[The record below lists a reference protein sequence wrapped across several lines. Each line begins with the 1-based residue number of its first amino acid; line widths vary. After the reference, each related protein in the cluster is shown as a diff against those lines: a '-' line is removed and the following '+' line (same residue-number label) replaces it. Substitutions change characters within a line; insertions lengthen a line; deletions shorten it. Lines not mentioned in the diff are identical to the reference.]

1 MGEGAAAAINASR
14 NGPNTG
20 CTRSPN
26 TFQLLTTPT
35 MRCCGSTTRKL
46 AAEAEPAPDLGPLP
60 VHVPPLVAVAE
71 PRGVDVLDVLRDGR
85 AHPLLRHDAPPVPYA
100 AVQVQPADAGEVLGV
115 EIEPALL
122 STLPNSPARM
132 RAASARSG
140 PASSP
145 CASGVETGHAVSSAP
160 FSCAPAGMAPSR
172 RSARPAA
179 TEDLRSS
186 AIVR

>member
-1 MGEGAAAAINASR
+1 
-14 NGPNTG
+14 NTG

-85 AHPLLRHDAPPVPYA
+85 AHPLLRHDAPPVPHA
-100 AVQVQPADAGEVLGV
+100 TVQVQPADAGEVVGL
-115 EIEPALL
+115 EKEPALRVRVPGRRL
-122 STLPNSPARM
+122 LPMEIPDPQ
-132 RAASARSG
+132 RAEQVAPR
-140 PASSP
+140 
-145 CASGVETGHAVSSAP
+145 VLVHVHA
-160 FSCAPAGMAPSR
+160 G
-172 RSARPAA
+172 RPAD
-179 TEDLRSS
+179 DLRHE
-186 AIVR
+186 